1 MGMSFKKNSA
11 LTSMQALTLGFA
23 ILILAGT
30 LLLMLPISISG
41 GRSISFVDALFT
53 ATSAVSTTGLVVVDT
68 GSFYSRFGQTIVLI
82 LFQVGGL
89 GYMIFIGLLLAGL
102 KKRLSWGHVELL
114 HESIGR
120 PTSED
125 LMKFSRK
132 IIVFTVFFE
141 ALGVLLFTF
150 YWRRYFPLSEALYT
164 GLFHSVSAFCTAGFG
179 LYPDSLTAYRDSIFF
194 NCSVMIICLAG
205 SVGFF
210 VLNDLYHFGKH
221 LILKQYLRE
230 FSAHTKL
237 AVSVM
242 TFFIVAGIIIIY
254 FEGGPAVGATFKE
267 RLVYSAFQV
276 VSASTTTGF
285 NTIDIGKLNSE
296 TLWLIVVLMFIGACP
311 GGTAGGIKTTTFG
324 LVGLSVYSL
333 LRGRENV
340 NVFYRRVSPDIIM
353 RSYAILVIVLSWG
366 GVALGIMLVT
376 ERGLSFQ
383 SILFEITSA
392 VGTVGLSAGMTS
404 SLSTAGKI
412 VIIITMFLG
421 RVGPIAIGYS
431 LIGKPRPVNYL
442 YSKAQILV
450 G

>member
-1 MGMSFKKNSA
+1 MKKNFI
-11 LTSMQALTLGFA
+11 LTSMQALTFGFA
-23 ILILAGT
+23 ILILIGT

-41 GRSISFVDALFT
+41 GGSISFVDALFT

-68 GSFYSRFGQTIVLI
+68 GSFYTRFGQTVVLF

-89 GYMIFIGLLLAGL
+89 GYMIFIGLLLVGL
-102 KKRLSWGHVELL
+102 KKRLSLGNVELL

-120 PTSED
+120 PSSED
-125 LMKFSRK
+125 LMKFSKK
-132 IIVFTVFFE
+132 IIIFTVFFE
-141 ALGVLLFTF
+141 ALGVLLFTC
-150 YWRRYFPLSEALYT
+150 YWIKFFPLPEALYT
-164 GLFHSVSAFCTAGFG
+164 SLFHSVSAFCTAGFG

-194 NCSVMIICLAG
+194 NCSVMLICFAG

-210 VLNDLYHFGKH
+210 VLNDIYHFGKH
-221 LILKQYLRE
+221 TLVGKRPRG

-242 TFFIVAGIIIIY
+242 ALLILAGICVIY
-254 FEGGPAVGATFKE
+254 FWGGQAVGGTFKE
-267 RLVYSAFQV
+267 RIIYSTFQI

-285 NTIDIGKLNSE
+285 NTIDIGTLSNAA
-296 TLWLIVVLMFIGACP
+296 LWLIFLLMLVGACP

-333 LRGRENV
+333 LRGRDNV
-340 NVFYRRVSPDIIM
+340 NVFYRRVPSEVVM
-353 RSYAILVIVLSWG
+353 RSYAILMIVLIW
-366 GVALGIMLVT
+366 VAIAMGIMIVT
-376 ERGLSFQ
+376 EKGASFQ
-383 SILFEITSA
+383 AILFEIASA
-392 VGTVGLSAGMTS
+392 VGTVGLSAGITS

-412 VIIITMFLG
+412 VIILTMFLG

-431 LIGKPRPVNYL
+431 LIGKPRPVNYT